1 MTKND
6 LAKKVAVSEKLYL
19 STAFKAVD
27 GVFRVIKE
35 ALAKG
40 EEVTLRGFGT
50 LSVVQRDER
59 NAVHFKTKEPIVV
72 PAHNTVK
79 FRISKELKELLN
91 SSSRSDALF
100 NNQLN
105 ITKNGTMD

>member
-6 LAKKVAVSEKLYL
+6 LAREVSVSERLHL
-19 STAFKAVD
+19 STAVKAVD
-27 GVFRVIKE
+27 GIIRVIKE

-50 LSVVQRDER
+50 LSVVQREER

-72 PAHNTVK
+72 PAHRSVK

-91 SSSRSDALF
+91 
-100 NNQLN
+100 
-105 ITKNGTMD
+105 NGTVD

>member
-6 LAKKVAVSEKLYL
+6 LVREVSVSEKLHL
-19 STAFKAVD
+19 STAVKVVD
-27 GVFRVIKE
+27 GIIRVIKE

-50 LSVVQRDER
+50 LSVVQREER

-72 PAHNTVK
+72 PAHCTVRI
-79 FRISKELKELLN
+79 RISKELKE
-91 SSSRSDALF
+91 
-100 NNQLN
+100 QLN
-105 ITKNGTMD
+105 NGNEL

>member
-6 LAKKVAVSEKLYL
+6 LAREVAVSEKLYL
-19 STAFKAVD
+19 STAIKAVD
-27 GVFRVIKE
+27 GVIRVIKE

-50 LSVVQRDER
+50 LSVVQREER

-72 PAHNTVK
+72 PAHRSVK
-79 FRISKELKELLN
+79 FRISKELKKLLN
-91 SSSRSDALF
+91 
-100 NNQLN
+100 
-105 ITKNGTMD
+105 NGTVD

>member
-6 LAKKVAVSEKLYL
+6 LAREVSVSEKLHL
-19 STAFKAVD
+19 STAVKAVD
-27 GVFRVIKE
+27 GILRVIKE

-50 LSVVQRDER
+50 LSVVQREER

-72 PAHNTVK
+72 PAHRSVK
-79 FRISKELKELLN
+79 FKLSKELKELLN
-91 SSSRSDALF
+91 
-100 NNQLN
+100 
-105 ITKNGTMD
+105 NGSK

>member
-6 LAKKVAVSEKLYL
+6 LAREVSVSEKLHL
-19 STAFKAVD
+19 STAVKAVD
-27 GVFRVIKE
+27 GIIRVIKE

-40 EEVTLRGFGT
+40 DEVTLRGFGT
-50 LSVVQRDER
+50 LSVVQREER

-72 PAHNTVK
+72 PAHRSVK

-91 SSSRSDALF
+91 
-100 NNQLN
+100 
-105 ITKNGTMD
+105 NGTVD

>member
-6 LAKKVAVSEKLYL
+6 LAKEVAVSEKLCL

-40 EEVTLRGFGT
+40 EDVTMRGFGT

-72 PAHNTVK
+72 PAHRTVRL
-79 FRISKELKELLN
+79 RISKELKEQLN

-105 ITKNGTMD
+105 ITKNGTVD